1 MRLEQSGT
9 VHRPVSTVWDFVAV
23 HHVENHP
30 RWDPDIELQATSP
43 EPLGPGSVIR
53 RRSHRLGRTTEGT
66 TEITEF
72 DHDRRM
78 EVVTRERDAEFTG
91 WIEVVAEGPER
102 TRITLGGDM
111 PVDESMAEQIL
122 PLMRRS
128 VDTIRALIEAET

>member
-9 VHRPVSTVWDFVAV
+9 VDRPVSTVWDFVAV

-30 RWDPDIELQATSP
+30 RWDPDVELEATSS

-53 RRSHRLGRTTEGT
+53 RRTHRLGGATEGT

-72 DHDRRM
+72 APERRLA
-78 EVVTRERDAEFTG
+78 VVTREGGTQFPG
-91 WIEVVAEGPER
+91 WIEVAAEGPAR

-111 PVDESMAEQIL
+111 PVDDATAERIR

-128 VDTIRALIEAET
+128 LENIRALIEAET

>member
-1 MRLEQSGT
+1 MRLEHSGI
-9 VHRPVSTVWDFVAV
+9 VDRPVSTVWDFVAV

-30 RWDPDIELQATSP
+30 RWDPDVELQATSA

-53 RRSHRLGRTTEGT
+53 RRTHRLGRTTEGT
-66 TEITEF
+66 TEIVEF
-72 DHDRRM
+72 DRERRI
-78 EVVTRERDAEFTG
+78 EVVTLEGDAEFTG

-128 VDTIRALIEAET
+128 VDTIRDLIEAET

>member
-1 MRLEQSGT
+1 MRLEHSGI
-9 VHRPVSTVWDFVAV
+9 VDRPVSTVWDFVAV

-30 RWDPDIELQATSP
+30 RWDPDVELQATSA

-53 RRSHRLGRTTEGT
+53 RRTHRLGRTTEGT
-66 TEITEF
+66 TEIVEF
-72 DHDRRM
+72 DRERRI
-78 EVVTRERDAEFTG
+78 EVVTLEGDAEFTG

>member
-1 MRLEQSGT
+1 MRLEHSGI
-9 VHRPVSTVWDFVAV
+9 VDRPVSTVWDFVAV

-30 RWDPDIELQATSP
+30 RWDPDVELQATSA
-43 EPLGPGSVIR
+43 EPLGPGSIIR
-53 RRSHRLGRTTEGT
+53 RRTHRLGRTTEGT
-66 TEITEF
+66 TEIAEF
-72 DHDRRM
+72 DRERRM
-78 EVVTRERDAEFTG
+78 EVVTREGDAEFTG
-91 WIEVVAEGPER
+91 WIEVAPEGPER